1 MAFGRDRNGLPS
13 QRTRRDP
20 ATGDPTFP
28 SSVGAGGTER
38 SNLTDAELQALRDD
52 ALDDDAF
59 NAILANSSPRS
70 PTAPAID
77 DILANSRSSH
87 NFWTSPRNTYDPK
100 TQFRFMVEIPG
111 MGLEDARREGQENPS
126 GDAFADEGVDNM
138 LWYAKSC
145 DKPGYSLTNLTEKHF
160 LYDGAVAD
168 AQPVTTSP
176 SFKAVSMS
184 FVDPVYPNVTRKLAR
199 IFRRGG
205 FQEHLAYNIAQRRGG
220 GAESYIDTV
229 EYVKIHQLDSI
240 GTGRIIETWTLVDAY
255 PIEVDWGKLDYSS
268 NDLVEISVTWG
279 YKTFTVEFPAIGNE
293 LAYKYYKDVNFRPTG
308 NDDDDDDD
316 DEGKMNP

>member
-1 MAFGRDRNGLPS
+1 MAIGRDSKGLPTR
-13 QRTRRDP
+13 RTRRDP
-20 ATGDPTFP
+20 VTGEPTFP

-38 SNLTDAELQALRDD
+38 SNLTDAELQTLRDE
-52 ALDDDAF
+52 ALDEA
-59 NAILANSSPRS
+59 AL
-70 PTAPAID
+70 D
-77 DILANSRSSH
+77 DILASSRSSH
-87 NFWTSPRNTYDPK
+87 NFWASPKNTYDPK
-100 TQFRFMVEIPG
+100 TQFRFIVEIPG
-111 MGLEDARREGQENPS
+111 MGLEDARAEGDEDPR

-176 SFKAVSMS
+176 DFKAVSMS

-220 GAESYIDTV
+220 GADSYIDTV

-293 LAYKYYKDVNFRPTG
+293 LAYKYYKDVNFRPT
-308 NDDDDDDD
+308 DDTPSENPCSDP
-316 DEGKMNP
+316 EYKMNNPSECG